1 MRVGDRLKEYL
12 ELQKVSRKDFA
23 EAIGVNYN
31 SLSRMLTEGRSMQT
45 DTIEKVLQYF
55 PNLNARW
62 LITGEGSPEL
72 KIVDAVSVANELLA
86 STVIKAHLEE
96 IVIRQLNKK

>member
-1 MRVGDRLKEYL
+1 MSVGERLREYL
-12 ELQKVSRKDFA
+12 KLQKVSRKDFA

-31 SLSRMLTEGRSMQT
+31 SLSRMLTEGRTMQS
-45 DTIEKVLQYF
+45 DTIEKALKYF

-72 KIVDAVSVANELLA
+72 KMIDAASITNELLA
-86 STVIKAHLEE
+86 SAVVKQHLEE
-96 IVIRQLNKK
+96 IVKRKLEE

>member
-1 MRVGDRLKEYL
+1 MKVGDRLKEYL

-31 SLSRMLTEGRSMQT
+31 SLSRMLTEGRAMQT
-45 DTIEKVLQYF
+45 DTLEKVLKVL

-72 KIVDAVSVANELLA
+72 KIVDTVSITNELLA
-86 STVIKAHLEE
+86 STVIKEHLEE
-96 IVIRQLNKK
+96 IVIRQLNK